1 MYWHD
6 SRVSRVESTLLS
18 VALGGVITLAAYT
31 DVVFVAVAVLVAQ
44 FMIAAAPAPSDE
56 RGRHV
61 NSPRFGPAIA
71 AAIVATILT
80 IFPGILVGA
89 DGTRSG
95 SVGFVSSGLMTG
107 IAPGMAVGLFAALL
121 GQMLRKD
128 GRKSLV
134 TSLSY
139 SVTLCMFA
147 VLPVAWIGASQSL
160 GGAPLVALGAIAV
173 GTALAAWLI
182 PGNRVIIG
190 SVAVLAAAGVT
201 TTATL
206 YISGPSNMGPL
217 FGAAVGFGVGMFA
230 ILGQVLGRA
239 WSEGGGHA
247 SSGWGFAGA
256 MSLALS
262 APVVFIGSQFLGTTL
277 ML

>member
-1 MYWHD
+1 M
-6 SRVSRVESTLLS
+6 S

-31 DVVFVAVAVLVAQ
+31 DVVLVAVAILLAQ

-61 NSPRFGPAIA
+61 NCPRFGPAIA
-71 AAIVATILT
+71 AAVVATVVTL
-80 IFPGILVGA
+80 FPGILVGA

-121 GQMLRKD
+121 GQVLRTD
-128 GRKSLV
+128 GRKALV
-134 TSLSY
+134 ISVSY
-139 SVTLCMFA
+139 SATLCMFA
-147 VLPVAWIGASQSL
+147 ALPVGWIGASQSL

-173 GTALAAWLI
+173 GTALLVWLI
-182 PGNRVIIG
+182 PGDRAIIG
-190 SVAVLAAAGVT
+190 SVAVLAAAGATSTV
-201 TTATL
+201 TL
-206 YISGPSNMGPL
+206 YVPGPSNMGLL
-217 FGAAVGFGVGMFA
+217 FGAVVGLGVGMFA

-239 WSEGGGHA
+239 WSEGRGHS

-262 APVVFIGSQFLGTTL
+262 APIVFMGSQFLGSTL
-277 ML
+277 TL